1 MKNNRNEMSNYIK
14 TQKKNAANMNELLDY
29 MINLIESK
37 DDRFSFEH
45 GVGGVNAE
53 FVIYDKLKEIG
64 YVVKIDKIEYDQDGN
79 AINL

>member
-37 DDRFSFEH
+37 DDRFSFEY